1 MARVDLIDSKVTQRI
16 GWKFGKGTKEVER
29 FRRRVGGDES
39 ARTFPEK
46 RQVVP
51 PSLSLPSLS
60 LRLFVSS
67 TFSRS
72 NESSPRT

>member
-29 FRRRVGGDES
+29 FRRRVCADFSRETTGGPS
-39 ARTFPEK
+39 L
-46 RQVVP
+46 P
-51 PSLSLPSLS
+51 PSLLPSLPPS